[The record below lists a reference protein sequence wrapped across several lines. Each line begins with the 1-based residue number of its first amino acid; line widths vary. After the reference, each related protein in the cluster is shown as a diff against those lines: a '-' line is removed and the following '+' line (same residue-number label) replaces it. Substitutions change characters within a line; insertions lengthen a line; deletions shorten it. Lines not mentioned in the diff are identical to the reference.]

1 MATRAK
7 RNTAASAKRK
17 AGAKTRAKTAARA
30 KTSANVKAKAKT
42 KAAKPRAAKRKAPP
56 KPKFK
61 AALWRA
67 RELPFITCEAGPG
80 QKSTIARVINKTNSR
95 HMGGGYEIMDR
106 ICVHWTVL
114 YDEALFIHEGRIDI
128 VTDQGRFE
136 CGPGDIVWL
145 PEGTELDYDASKG
158 RCGFF
163 YMLYPFD
170 WAARHGMAEP

>member
-7 RNTAASAKRK
+7 R
-17 AGAKTRAKTAARA
+17 KTAA
-30 KTSANVKAKAKT
+30 KSKAKAKP
-42 KAAKPRAAKRKAPP
+42 KAVKTPVKAKSRAKPKAGRARKSPP

-61 AALWRA
+61 AALWRHG
-67 RELPFITCEAGPG
+67 ELPFITCEAGPG
-80 QKSTIARVINKTNSR
+80 QQSTIARVINKTNSR
-95 HMGGGYEIMDR
+95 HIGGGYEIMDR

-114 YDEALFIHEGRIDI
+114 YDEVLFIHEGHIDI

-136 CGPGDIVWL
+136 CGPGDVVWL

-163 YMLYPFD
+163 YALYPFD
-170 WAARHGMAEP
+170 WAARHGMKEP

>member
-7 RNTAASAKRK
+7 RKTAAKPKGKPKTARAKVK
-17 AGAKTRAKTAARA
+17 AKTATRR
-30 KTSANVKAKAKT
+30 
-42 KAAKPRAAKRKAPP
+42 KAAT

-67 RELPFITCEAGPG
+67 GELPFITCEAGAG

-95 HMGGGYEIMDR
+95 HIGGGYEIMDR

-114 YDEALFIHEGRIDI
+114 YDEVLFIHEGHIDI
-128 VTDQGRFE
+128 VTDQGRFA
-136 CGPGDIVWL
+136 CGPGDVVWL

-163 YMLYPFD
+163 YALYPFD